1 MMTGMDITE
10 IAETVTDAVR
20 DHIQPVLIGA
30 GAVGTLIGLW
40 TIWRWWTRG
49 ETHTRMGVLAV
60 VLATGIAGEGMWEV
74 ARYELALP
82 PYLAGALFAF
92 LEVVMLSQGAMAR
105 YKLRA
110 GQEPAARR
118 HMGFVWAA
126 ASASGL
132 IAASAGESLTEV
144 LLRLIAPPVAA
155 GIVWMELTADQA
167 ADRPRQQT
175 SWIWTPRRIGI
186 RLGWIAPGEEDLVQ
200 VDRNHRIDAIT
211 VTAHRLHHGSPR
223 LRRWRRAKLRRLALQ
238 ADDAMVAEARRRVAR
253 VHQIE
258 MLTAPDAAPVDPVD
272 DRTRAALD
280 EIRLQTRETA
290 RRLRAQ
296 MPRPDAWS
304 NNVVRIP
311 TRLVDQ
317 GWAAP
322 TDQDLVRWL
331 DQRRD
336 QQSDQTVDHA
346 PVQTADQTVDQAA
359 DQTEGTE
366 SDQTTDQP
374 ARVDQQVNGRSKRRS
389 TPPTDSTIPP
399 RIQQMARELRR
410 RYRGE
415 IPPRAE
421 VMRVLGWTSADY
433 ASKAI
438 NLVRAERT
446 RTDQTDPDP
455 DRAAV

>member
-10 IAETVTDAVR
+10 IAETVRA
-20 DHIQPVLIGA
+20 HIQPVLIGA

-40 TIWRWWTRG
+40 VIWRWWTRG
-49 ETHTRMGVLAV
+49 EAHTRMGVLAV
-60 VLATGIAGEGMWEV
+60 ALATGIAGEGMWEV
-74 ARYELALP
+74 ARYELELP
-82 PYLAGALFAF
+82 PYLAVALFAF

-126 ASASGL
+126 AVASGL
-132 IAASAGESLTEV
+132 IAASAGNSLTEV

-167 ADRPRQQT
+167 VDRPRQQT

-186 RLGWIAPGEEDLVQ
+186 HLGLIRPGAEDLVQ
-200 VDRNHRIDAIT
+200 VDRDRRIDAIT
-211 VTAHRLHHGSPR
+211 VTAHRLHHGSKR
-223 LRRWRRAKLRRLALQ
+223 LARMRRARLRRLALQ
-238 ADDAMVAEARRRVAR
+238 ADDAMVAEAQRRVAR
-253 VHQIE
+253 VHRIE
-258 MLTAPDAAPVDPVD
+258 RLTAPDAAPVDQVD

-280 EIRLQTRETA
+280 EIRLQTRETT
-290 RRLRAQ
+290 RQLRAQ
-296 MPRPDAWS
+296 MPTPDHAWS

-311 TRLVDQ
+311 TRLVGQ
-317 GWAAP
+317 GWTAP
-322 TDQDLVRWL
+322 TDQDVDRWL
-331 DQRRD
+331 D

-346 PVQTADQTVDQAA
+346 PVQTADQAA

-366 SDQTTDQP
+366 SDQTVDQP
-374 ARVDQQVNGRSKRRS
+374 ARVDRQVNGRSKRRS
-389 TPPTDSTIPP
+389 TPPADSTIPP
-399 RIQQMARELRR
+399 RVQQMARELRR

-421 VMRVLGWTSADY
+421 VMRTLGWTSADY

-438 NLVRAERT
+438 NLVRAGRAGA
-446 RTDQTDPDP
+446 DQTTDPD
-455 DRAAV
+455 RTTA